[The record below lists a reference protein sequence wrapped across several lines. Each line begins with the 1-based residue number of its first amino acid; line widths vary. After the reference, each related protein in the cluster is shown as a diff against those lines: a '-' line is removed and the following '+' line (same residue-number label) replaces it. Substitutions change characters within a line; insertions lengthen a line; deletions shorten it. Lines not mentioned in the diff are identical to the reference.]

1 MTPRR
6 TVQSRLIWFA
16 LIAACCSIVLVAEVA
31 VARTIEPVLDEKG
44 VIEHDPAASQG
55 YLAWSQSKGRGSNAF
70 VKPDGSPRIRMNPEG
85 SHSFSVGIDGTTAV
99 FDLLRRDD
107 LDLKMFDVLTQTRS
121 APPAG
126 VNTDASEYQ
135 PALSGDW
142 LFFTRNTSPTRPRR
156 LARVRAVL
164 FNTMTSEQ
172 RVLANLRER
181 NHYLVTNQVNGDWA
195 TFETCDFRR
204 EFSNCQVWL
213 YQISTETLTQISNP
227 DRQQYSSAVTSDGTL
242 YFVRSGN
249 SDHWLCGKNVQI
261 IRLPDGG
268 SETVIGTIP
277 SDRDVFASFALEE
290 ADDSTTLLFDRRR
303 CVGPGGIYEIT
314 DADTAT

>member
-1 MTPRR
+1 M
-6 TVQSRLIWFA
+6 
-16 LIAACCSIVLVAEVA
+16 
-31 VARTIEPVLDEKG
+31 
-44 VIEHDPAASQG
+44 
-55 YLAWSQSKGRGSNAF
+55 N
-70 VKPDGSPRIRMNPEG
+70 PDGTNSY
-85 SHSFSVGIDGTTAV
+85 SVGIDGSTAV
-99 FDLLRRDD
+99 FDLFRRHDE
-107 LDLKMFDVLTQTRS
+107 DLKMFDVLTQTRS

-126 VNTDASEYQ
+126 VNTDDSEYQ

-156 LARVRAVL
+156 LVRVKAVL

-172 RVLANLRER
+172 RVLTNLRQR

-195 TFETCDFRR
+195 TFETCDFLRG
-204 EFSNCQVWL
+204 EFRNCQVWL
-213 YQISTETLTQISNP
+213 YQISTETLMQIPNP
-227 DRQQYSSAVTSDGTL
+227 DRQQYSSAVTSDGTV

-249 SDHWLCGKNVQI
+249 SHYWLCGRNVQI

-277 SDRDVFASFALEE
+277 DGRDVFASFALEE
-290 ADDSTTLLFDRRR
+290 ADDSTTLLFDRQRCRR
-303 CVGPGGIYEIT
+303 PVGGIYEIT